1 MVSQITPALSGVVSL
16 PLGSDL
22 AADGATG
29 GQGARR
35 SGTGEARRRV
45 STASREGHG
54 AFVAGPENLLLA
66 AAVLAVLS
74 RGHSTAEDQG
84 QLASPALGSSPLVLV
99 GPSGVG
105 KSHLARGIAAE
116 FRRHDAPEHVA
127 LLPATDFARQYSEA
141 IELQATGELTSQ
153 WRSARLLVIEDVGE
167 LVGRPA
173 GQQTAQFESNAH
185 WLLNAQWELCRTLD
199 ALEAAGSEAIVTA
212 NARPATLGLLPQL
225 ASRLAAGLVVEVA
238 SPGKAAR
245 ELLVTELAAR
255 QGLSVPPVLL
265 NRLAA
270 GVTGSARD
278 LYAVLARLALVQKP
292 DDRSADIVDQVSVDR
307 GSIDRDRV
315 DRQCVDLVL
324 AEFAQLR
331 EPSLESIGGAAARH
345 FALRPAVV
353 RGPSRQRHVA
363 LARGVAMYLAREL
376 TSLSL
381 ERIGDY
387 FGGRDHTTVL
397 HACRKL
403 TTRLEDP
410 QTRAALEAVRGLC
423 QPSGNRSSATS

>member
-1 MVSQITPALSGVVSL
+1 MTS
-16 PLGSDL
+16 
-22 AADGATG
+22 
-29 GQGARR
+29 
-35 SGTGEARRRV
+35 
-45 STASREGHG
+45 ASREGYS
-54 AFVAGPENLLLA
+54 AFIAGPENRLVA

-74 RGHSTAEDQG
+74 RGHSPPEDQG
-84 QLASPALGSSPLVLV
+84 QLANPALGSSPLVLV

-116 FRRHDAPEHVA
+116 FRRQAASEHVV

-153 WRSARLLVIEDVGE
+153 WRSARLLVIEDVQE
-167 LVGRPA
+167 LVERLATKQPA
-173 GQQTAQFESNAH
+173 PQPAQWQLNAQ

-199 ALEAAGSEAIVTA
+199 ALEAAGGQAIITA

-225 ASRLAAGLVVEVA
+225 ASRLVAGLVVEVA

-245 ELLVTELAAR
+245 ELLATELAAR
-255 QGLSVPPVLL
+255 QGLSLPPDLL
-265 NRLAA
+265 IRLAA
-270 GVTGSARD
+270 GVAGSARD
-278 LYAVLARLALVQKP
+278 LYAAMARLALVQRA
-292 DDRSADIVDQVSVDR
+292 DDRLADRGDAPNRDAIDRGILDRECVDR
-307 GSIDRDRV
+307 ECVDRV
-315 DRQCVDLVL
+315 V
-324 AEFAQLR
+324 AEFAQQR
-331 EPSLESIGGAAARH
+331 EPSLERIADAAARH
-345 FALRPAVV
+345 LGLRPAVV

-403 TTRLEDP
+403 TVRLEDP
-410 QTRAALEAVRGLC
+410 QTRAALEAIRSLC
-423 QPSGNRSSATS
+423 QA